1 MSDCLIVI
9 GNGFD
14 LFHGIPSSYWG
25 FYNYL
30 KENSS
35 SYNFLENLKR
45 YDPESEESIFSIFG
59 NTNNSDDDTSSFLEK
74 IERFIDTDELWC
86 NFEKA
91 LGDLDAD
98 ELRDYFSDEIKSY
111 GDDDWS
117 DSYHHSY
124 QFAIEEGLGFAKQI
138 PKYLKDWICK
148 IDIDTIK
155 PKLSANI
162 ISPDAFYITF
172 NYTRTLEDVYDI
184 PDKQICH
191 IHGSVD
197 DFGELIV
204 GHGDKSSFKRP
215 PLYTYEEDDDIR
227 LIEGEK
233 LIAKYFK
240 KTYKNVEKIIKQNEG
255 VWNRLKKVKKVY
267 ILGHSLSDV
276 DMPYFEKIYQSVHP
290 KCKWFVSYY
299 EPEYQYYFENILKNI
314 GISKDNISLI
324 KLEDL
329 R

>member
-1 MSDCLIVI
+1 MIDCLIVV

-14 LFHGIPSSYWG
+14 RFHGIPSSYWD
-25 FYNYL
+25 FKEYL
-30 KENSS
+30 ESRQDT
-35 SYNFLENLKR
+35 YYFLER
-45 YDPESEESIFSIFG
+45 
-59 NTNNSDDDTSSFLEK
+59 
-74 IERFIDTDELWC
+74 IERFIAEDELWC

-98 ELRDYFSDEIKSY
+98 ELREYFSDEIKSY
-111 GDDDWS
+111 GDDEWS
-117 DSYHHSY
+117 DSYQHSY
-124 QFAIEEGLGFAKQI
+124 QFAIEEGLGFASQI
-138 PKYLKDWICK
+138 SEYLKDWISDL
-148 IDIDTIK
+148 DIDDIE
-155 PKLSANI
+155 PQLPMDI

-184 PDKQICH
+184 PDEQICH

-215 PLYTYEEDDDIR
+215 PLYSYEEDDDIR
-227 LIEGEK
+227 LIEGEE
-233 LIAKYFK
+233 LITEYFK
-240 KTYKNVEKIIKQNEG
+240 NTYKNVEKIIKQNKS
-255 VWNRLKKVKKVY
+255 VWNELRKVKKVY

-276 DMPYFEKIYQSVHP
+276 DMPYFEKIYQSVNS

-299 EPEYQYYFENILKNI
+299 EPEDKQYFKNVLKNI
-314 GISKDNISLI
+314 GISKNDISLI
-324 KLEDL
+324 KLDEL